1 METQELPPATD
12 PSPETW
18 GASTQSALM
27 VYDAI
32 RGVSLELSHEGIS
45 KERSNQQ
52 QGYKFRGIDDC
63 LNALS
68 GLLPK
73 YGLIITP
80 HVEARDCVE
89 RQTKSGGSLFYV
101 TVRVRFSFISTI
113 DGSRHDA
120 VLYGEAMDSADK
132 ATNKA
137 MSAAYKYCVLLTFC
151 IPTEAEDADSVTH
164 EVLPTTKNFAQKFP
178 EQAKKI
184 EEKLRQGDGLKDVA
198 VPPRAMPLEAP
209 VSQDAPA
216 SLLPGLNAGSYVLQ
230 FPKELKGQMIGDVTE
245 VQLNWLAKYYN
256 EKLSAP
262 ANAQSPYR
270 QEWEGILKEVW
281 AEQLRRDKK

>member
-1 METQELPPATD
+1 MQTA
-12 PSPETW
+12 
-18 GASTQSALM
+18 GM

-32 RGVSLELSHEGIS
+32 RGVSLELSHQGIS
-45 KERSNQQ
+45 KERNNQQ

-68 GLLPK
+68 SLLPK

-80 HVEARDCVE
+80 YVETRDCVE

-164 EVLPTTKNFAQKFP
+164 DVVPHGKTSFEKFTAIPNTATTNMAEALKKNIAMTNAAYLANVAPEPIQAPSAGFIWRVGKHKGESIVTIPAGYLEWYIKNGSFQDHV
-178 EQAKKI
+178 EQANLELDLRNSQVNLMDEPALV
-184 EEKLRQGDGLKDVA
+184 EEGA
-198 VPPRAMPLEAP
+198 
-209 VSQDAPA
+209 
-216 SLLPGLNAGSYVLQ
+216 
-230 FPKELKGQMIGDVTE
+230 
-245 VQLNWLAKYYN
+245 
-256 EKLSAP
+256 
-262 ANAQSPYR
+262 
-270 QEWEGILKEVW
+270 
-281 AEQLRRDKK
+281 

>member
-1 METQELPPATD
+1 
-12 PSPETW
+12 
-18 GASTQSALM
+18 
-27 VYDAI
+27 
-32 RGVSLELSHEGIS
+32 LELSHEGIS

-68 GLLPK
+68 SLLPK

-80 HVEARDCVE
+80 HVETRECVE

-101 TVRVRFSFISTI
+101 TVRVRFSFISTL

-120 VLYGEAMDSADK
+120 MLYGEAMDSADK

-164 EVLPTTKNFAQKFP
+164 EVLPSPKDFAAKFP
-178 EQAKKI
+178 EQAAKI
-184 EEKLRQGDGLKDVA
+184 QAKLA
-198 VPPRAMPLEAP
+198 EPMAPPPTTL
-209 VSQDAPA
+209 APA
-216 SLLPGLNAGSYVLQ
+216 GAWRVPFGKS
-230 FPKELKGQMIGDVTE
+230 KGQPLTDVSDNDLDYL
-245 VQLNWLAKYYN
+245 QRYYHGKLNDG
-256 EKLSAP
+256 
-262 ANAQSPYR
+262 ANVSSRYR
-270 QEWEGILKEVW
+270 GEWEEAIQFVE
-281 AEQLRRDKK
+281 AEIQARFPVGQG

>member
-1 METQELPPATD
+1 METQELPPATT
-12 PSPETW
+12 PLPEIW
-18 GASTQSALM
+18 EKNTQSAVM

-32 RGVSLELSHEGIS
+32 LGVSLELSHEGIS

-68 GLLPK
+68 SLLPK

-80 HVEARDCVE
+80 SVESRDCVE

-101 TVRVRFSFISTI
+101 TVRVRFSFISTL

-164 EVLPTTKNFAQKFP
+164 DVLPQAAPRTYEQKFP
-178 EQAKKI
+178 APIPSKPAP
-184 EEKLRQGDGLKDVA
+184 VTPTPST
-198 VPPRAMPLEAP
+198 VPPQGWIVPFGKNKGRAVNDLADSD
-209 VSQDAPA
+209 VDY
-216 SLLPGLNAGSYVLQ
+216 LLKHYLG
-230 FPKELKGQMIGDVTE
+230 
-245 VQLNWLAKYYN
+245 
-256 EKLSAP
+256 KLSDP
-262 ANAQSPYR
+262 ANASSR
-270 QEWEGILKEVW
+270 FREEWETAVMEIR
-281 AEQLRRDKK
+281 AELLARYPEPTYAEEGA